1 MWIGRDLFI
10 GLVEKESKARG
21 ELAALQTRFAA
32 QDSMVDWFRIR
43 LTQLEKERAQM
54 ILKYTGV
61 AIETPVFAK
70 EPEQTPLDQVLGE
83 VSTFDDVGDE
93 VAKRL
98 GINWKQDGT
107 LSYEKRP

>member
-1 MWIGRDLFI
+1 MWISRELFI

-54 ILKYTGV
+54 ILTYTGV
-61 AIETPVFAK
+61 AIASPVFAK
-70 EPEQTPLDQVLGE
+70 EPEKPAIDQVLGE
-83 VSTFDDVGDE
+83 VATFDDVGDE
-93 VAKRL
+93 VAARL
-98 GINWKQDGT
+98 GISHNPDGT
-107 LSYEKRP
+107 LNYTKKA

>member
-1 MWIGRDLFI
+1 MWIERKLFMDLI
-10 GLVEKESKARG
+10 QKESVARG

-93 VAKRL
+93 IAAKM
-98 GINWKQDGT
+98 GIGWKQDGT
-107 LSYEKRP
+107 LDYTRKA

>member
-1 MWIGRDLFI
+1 MWIERKLFMDLI
-10 GLVEKESKARG
+10 QKESVARG

-54 ILKYTGV
+54 ILKSTGV

-93 VAKRL
+93 IAKKL
-98 GINWKQDGT
+98 GIEWKNDGT
-107 LSYEKRP
+107 LSYTSRA

>member
-1 MWIGRDLFI
+1 MWISRELFI

-93 VAKRL
+93 IAAKM
-98 GINWKQDGT
+98 GIGWKQDGT
-107 LSYEKRP
+107 LDYTKKA

>member
-1 MWIGRDLFI
+1 MWIERKLFMDLI
-10 GLVEKESKARG
+10 QKESVARG

-93 VAKRL
+93 IAKRL
-98 GINWKQDGT
+98 GIGWRPDGT
-107 LSYEKRP
+107 LDYSQKA

>member
-1 MWIGRDLFI
+1 MWIKQDAVMK
-10 GLVEKESKARG
+10 LVEQAATARG
-21 ELAALQTRFAA
+21 ELASLQARFAA
-32 QDSMVDWFRIR
+32 QDAMVDWFRIR

-93 VAKRL
+93 IAAKM
-98 GINWKQDGT
+98 GIGWKQDGT
-107 LSYEKRP
+107 LDYTRKA

>member
-1 MWIGRDLFI
+1 MWISRELFI

-54 ILKYTGV
+54 ILTYTGV
-61 AIETPVFAK
+61 AISSPVFAK
-70 EPEQTPLDQVLGE
+70 EPEKPAIDQVLGE

-93 VAKRL
+93 VAARL
-98 GINWKQDGT
+98 GIGHNPDGT
-107 LSYEKRP
+107 LNYSRKA

>member
-1 MWIGRDLFI
+1 MWIERKLFMDLI
-10 GLVEKESKARG
+10 QKESVARG
-21 ELAALQTRFAA
+21 ELSALQTRFAA

-93 VAKRL
+93 IAAKM
-98 GINWKQDGT
+98 GIGWKQDGT
-107 LSYEKRP
+107 LDYTKKA

>member
-1 MWIGRDLFI
+1 MWVSRELFVSLIG
-10 GLVEKESKARG
+10 KESVARG

-32 QDSMVDWFRIR
+32 QDAMCDWFRVR

-70 EPEQTPLDQVLGE
+70 EEKQPIDQVLAE

-93 VAKRL
+93 IAARL
-98 GINWKQDGT
+98 GISHNLDGT
-107 LSYEKRP
+107 LSYSKKV